1 MDREY
6 VGIERSGKKEGSISE
21 SRQVLGWR
29 ESWREERRGGKVGH
43 IHSADGMFTRAVTAI
58 EEFKLGEFGLVERG
72 VGVRQAKTF
81 GRGDEGGG
89 TEGQLRHRRHL
100 FEF

>member
-6 VGIERSGKKEGSISE
+6 AGIERSSEEEGSIGG

-29 ESWREERRGGKVGH
+29 ESWREEGGGGKVGH

-58 EEFKLGEFGLVERG
+58 EEFKLGEFELVERG
-72 VGVRQAKTF
+72 VGVRQAKTI

-89 TEGQLRHRRHL
+89 TEG
-100 FEF
+100 